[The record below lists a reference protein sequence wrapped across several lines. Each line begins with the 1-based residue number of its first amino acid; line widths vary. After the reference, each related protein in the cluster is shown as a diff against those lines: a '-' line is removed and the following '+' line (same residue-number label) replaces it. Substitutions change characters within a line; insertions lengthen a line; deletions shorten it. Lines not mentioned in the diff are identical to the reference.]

1 MQSEKATVSRHTK
14 NKRTDRMRSNSP
26 DSSERENSSKP
37 ARKKRCN
44 KTRHSM
50 AEATVLEAG
59 FLDQCE
65 RDAAGLKD
73 GWRRGMTRQ
82 RGRDLAKK
90 GPKNTAT
97 SISSRKTAAR
107 SASLD

>member
-1 MQSEKATVSRHTK
+1 
-14 NKRTDRMRSNSP
+14 MRSNSP

-37 ARKKRCN
+37 ARKKRCD

-50 AEATVLEAG
+50 AEATVQEAG
-59 FLDQCE
+59 LLDQGE

-73 GWRRGMTRQ
+73 GRRRGMTRRRGITRQ

-97 SISSRKTAAR
+97 SISSRKAATR